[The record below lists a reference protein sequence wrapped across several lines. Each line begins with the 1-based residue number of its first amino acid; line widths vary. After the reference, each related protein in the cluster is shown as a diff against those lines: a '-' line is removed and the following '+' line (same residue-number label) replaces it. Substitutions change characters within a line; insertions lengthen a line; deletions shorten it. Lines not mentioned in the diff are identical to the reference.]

1 MLARQHICGTGY
13 LYLMKTIYDLYIFA
27 EELLEYALM
36 GGDDDTAEIIEY
48 TVDMAQS
55 SQSVDEQLAEFM
67 LAFVAIEDRVNAPNY
82 PLDSVIALRTMLR
95 GTNNSMQSRYTH

>member
-1 MLARQHICGTGY
+1 
-13 LYLMKTIYDLYIFA
+13 MKTIYDLYIFA

-48 TVDMAQS
+48 AVDMAQTYE
-55 SQSVDEQLAEFM
+55 SVDEQLAEFM
-67 LAFVAIEDRVNAPNY
+67 LAFVTIEERIHAPDY

-95 GTNNSMQSRYTH
+95 GTNNSGMQSRYTH